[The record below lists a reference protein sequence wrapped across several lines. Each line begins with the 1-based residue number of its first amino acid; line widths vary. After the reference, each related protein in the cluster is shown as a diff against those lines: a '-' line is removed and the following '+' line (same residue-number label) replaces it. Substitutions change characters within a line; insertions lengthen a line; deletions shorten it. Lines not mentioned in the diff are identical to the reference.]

1 MLRSVCNFHIVYVLS
16 VFVCCISDVRN
27 SLSSWGDR
35 LDVAQKLLSL
45 LNSYTPKEVRQS
57 CLGEHLM
64 FPWHQINSLFCVP
77 SCEHWIFCLHPIM
90 VLTRKQW
97 FCFFGRG
104 AERHVD
110 PVPERLHRRDYS
122 YHPWLSSA
130 LEQNVSSRSVSS
142 LQQGDVY
149 FSWVDLRWVPI
160 ASLCAV
166 VRNFIPAHFLSNYAF
181 NPKNYR
187 SSKNSKLLH
196 LIVEI
201 TWVPVA

>member
-1 MLRSVCNFHIVYVLS
+1 MLRTVFNFYIVYVLS
-16 VFVCCISDVRN
+16 VFVYCISDVGN
-27 SLSSWGDR
+27 SLSTWTER

-57 CLGEHLM
+57 CLGEYLM
-64 FPWHQINSLFCVP
+64 FPWHLTNSLNCCPVMNTG
-77 SCEHWIFCLHPIM
+77 IFCLYPTM

-110 PVPERLHRRDYS
+110 PVPERLHRSDYS

-130 LEQNVSSRSVSS
+130 LEQNVSSRSVSL
-142 LQQGDVY
+142 LQKGDVY
-149 FSWVDLRWVPI
+149 VVWVDLRWVPI

-166 VRNFIPAHFLSNYAF
+166 VRNFISRALYILTT
-181 NPKNYR
+181 R
-187 SSKNSKLLH
+187 STPR
-196 LIVEI
+196 I
-201 TWVPVA
+201 TDQAKFPSSCFS